1 MAIDFNQLVN
11 QMSPDE
17 VNREF
22 LQGQQPTN
30 PTLSNFIPKLFEVRQ
45 PMYEGLLGAEQ
56 SNALARQSGI
66 AGLLGAAA
74 TLAVGMGRQGARRS
88 PLQNILGA
96 LAAGY
101 GTAGQAYG
109 AGIEQI
115 SNAQKLA
122 DARMKQEAFNAFA
135 KRYPQYAELARID
148 PGKAVELVTELE
160 KQKPIAEAYKNAIP
174 APSAAPAVSPEMAP
188 YLVGGGEGVPVIPSA
203 QPIPITRD
211 QAIAQGAG
219 VITAPVPTEAGYEAM
234 PKPAPAIDPME
245 ASLRRQRDILLKA
258 NENLASIGSKQANDE
273 VRNNLEQIKTL
284 NTQIEQ
290 YAVGGFNFA
299 RIRDSLPEEFKNRVD
314 SIEELAK
321 KGTLTGD
328 QVSLRLQKIQ
338 EEATNYQQKLDDR
351 TNEVRRTAAELYPNT
366 PLHKLDQN
374 QMKRLNAVLLQRDKE
389 ARRSGATTINVG
401 DKVLAGERAKAQSR
415 AEENAINAQNSA
427 SDVRAIVDILKPY
440 RGGALQDFAGSI
452 GAYLPG
458 TQLEQL
464 ATARQAAEAIR
475 AKLAPTLRV
484 EGSGA
489 TSDFE
494 IKSFLAAIP
503 SLFNTAEGRETM
515 AIYADKL
522 AARAA
527 AAADIRAQLVE
538 EGRYSIKSFQ
548 QEMSKAGLTQVFT
561 AEDLNVLRGK
571 QAQQGGVRLSS
582 PAAQSAYEKHK
593 PR

>member
-1 MAIDFNQLVN
+1 MTPEEQAAWS
-11 QMSPDE
+11 QMTGKPYQSSSFSDYIPN
-17 VNREF
+17 VF
-22 LQGQQPTN
+22 GAN
-30 PTLSNFIPKLFEVRQ
+30 PVTYQ
-45 PMYEGLLGAEQ
+45 GLLGADTAAALSKQ
-56 SNALARQSGI
+56 SNI

-74 TLAVGMGRQGARRS
+74 TLATGMGRQGAPRS
-88 PLQNILGA
+88 ALQNILGA

-109 AGIEQI
+109 AGIEQM

-135 KRYPQYAELARID
+135 KRYPQFAELARID

-160 KQKPIAEAYKNAIP
+160 RQKPIAEAYKNAIP

-188 YLVGGGEGVPVIPSA
+188 YLVGGGDGVPVIPSA
-203 QPIPITRD
+203 QPIPSTGD
-211 QAIAQGAG
+211 QAIAQGQG

-234 PKPAPAIDPME
+234 PKPAPTIDPME

-401 DKVLAGERAKAQSR
+401 DKVLAGERAKAQSK

-427 SDVRAIVDILKPY
+427 AEVRAIVDILKPY
-440 RGGALQDFAGSI
+440 RGGAWQDFAGQV

-458 TQLEQL
+458 TKLEQL
-464 ATARQAAEAIR
+464 ATARQTAEAIR
-475 AKLAPTLRV
+475 SRLAPTLRV

-489 TSDFE
+489 TSNFE
-494 IKSFLAAIP
+494 VDQFLKAIP
-503 SLFNTAEGRETM
+503 SLFNTTEGREAM
-515 AIYADKL
+515 ATYAQKL
-522 AARAA
+522 ADRAA
-527 AAADIRAQLVE
+527 AVADIRAQLVE
-538 EGRYSIKSFQ
+538 EGRYSIKSLQ
-548 QEMSKAGLTQVFT
+548 QEVAKAGLTQVFT
-561 AEDLNVLRGK
+561 KEDLQILGGK

-582 PAAQSAYEKHK
+582 PAAQQAYEKHA

>member
-1 MAIDFNQLVN
+1 MALSPEEQAAWQQMTGNQSQSFGIMDYIPNV
-11 QMSPDE
+11 
-17 VNREF
+17 F
-22 LQGQQPTN
+22 GAN
-30 PTLSNFIPKLFEVRQ
+30 PVVYQ
-45 PMYEGLLGAEQ
+45 GLLGADQATALTKQ
-56 SNALARQSGI
+56 SNI

-74 TLAVGMGRQGARRS
+74 TLATGMSRQGAPRS
-88 PLQNILGA
+88 ALQNILGA

-109 AGIEQI
+109 AGIEQM

-122 DARMKQEAFNAFA
+122 DAQRKQEAFNAFA

-160 KQKPIAEAYKNAIP
+160 RQKPIAEAYKNAIP
-174 APSAAPAVSPEMAP
+174 TTSAAPAVSPEMAP
-188 YLVGGGEGVPVIPSA
+188 YLVGGGDGVPVIPSA
-203 QPIPITRD
+203 RPIPSTGD
-211 QAIAQGAG
+211 QAIAQGQS

-234 PKPAPAIDPME
+234 PKPAPTIDPME
-245 ASLRRQRDILLKA
+245 AGLRRQRDILLKA

-338 EEATNYQQKLDDR
+338 EEATTYQQKLDDR
-351 TNEVRRTAAELYPNT
+351 TNEVRRTAAELYPST

-389 ARRSGATTINVG
+389 ARRSGAPTINVG
-401 DKVLAGERAKAQSR
+401 DKVLAGERAKAQSK

-427 SDVRAIVDILKPY
+427 AEVRAIVDILKPY
-440 RGGALQDFAGSI
+440 RGGAWQDFAGQV

-464 ATARQAAEAIR
+464 ATARQTANAIR
-475 AKLAPTLRV
+475 SRLAPTLRV

-489 TSDFE
+489 TSNFE
-494 IKSFLAAIP
+494 VDQFLQAIP
-503 SLFNTAEGRETM
+503 SLFNTAEGRELM
-515 AIYADKL
+515 ATYAQKL
-522 AARAA
+522 ADRAA
-527 AAADIRAQLVE
+527 AVADIRAQLVE
-538 EGRYSIKSFQ
+538 EGTYGVKKLQ
-548 QEMSKAGLTQVFT
+548 QEVAKAGLSQVFT
-561 AEDLNVLRGK
+561 KEDLQILRGK

-582 PAAQSAYEKHK
+582 PAAQQAYDKYA